1 MDPRNRADET
11 LARARARGAFVVT
24 PDSATSPMDAAQT
37 VRIPRDSVRDVERDD
52 PSSTQLIPDSTGQ
65 SSQREQR
72 SNQQEQQNPRRE
84 QPNQWDRG
92 PRQGEQEST
101 RQPEPQRPEQQRSAQ
116 YHPSEQPTAEQ
127 PTTEQRAWPT
137 YDSDSPTTPHR
148 IDNAAYQ
155 HDPRRGP
162 QRFD

>member
-1 MDPRNRADET
+1 MDPRNRADES

-37 VRIPRDSVRDVERDD
+37 VRIPRDAVRDLEQEETD
-52 PSSTQLIPDSTGQ
+52 STQLIQDSTGQ
-65 SSQREQR
+65 SSQRAQR
-72 SNQQEQQNPRRE
+72 TSQQAQQNPHRE
-84 QPNQWDRG
+84 QSDQRDQRPA
-92 PRQGEQEST
+92 QGAQENA
-101 RQPEPQRPEQQRSAQ
+101 RQPEPPRPEQQR
-116 YHPSEQPTAEQ
+116 PEQRPGAEQ

-137 YDSDSPTTPHR
+137 YDADLPTAPHR

-155 HDPRRGP
+155 HDPRHSP

>member
-52 PSSTQLIPDSTGQ
+52 PNSTQLIQDSTGRPP
-65 SSQREQR
+65 QR
-72 SNQQEQQNPRRE
+72 EQQNP
-84 QPNQWDRG
+84 QWDQRSG
-92 PRQGEQEST
+92 QGEQESP
-101 RQPEPQRPEQQRSAQ
+101 RQSEPQRPES
-116 YHPSEQPTAEQ
+116 YPPSEQPTAEQ
-127 PTTEQRAWPT
+127 PAAEQRAWPT
-137 YDSDSPTTPHR
+137 YDADVPTTPHR